1 MTLTFSMMQRTFWM
15 KNKKDEVRRTSRL
28 GGGVRLGSDFLI

>member
-15 KNKKDEVRRTSRL
+15 KNKKDEAGHRAL
-28 GGGVRLGSDFLI
+28 GGGVRAGSDFSI